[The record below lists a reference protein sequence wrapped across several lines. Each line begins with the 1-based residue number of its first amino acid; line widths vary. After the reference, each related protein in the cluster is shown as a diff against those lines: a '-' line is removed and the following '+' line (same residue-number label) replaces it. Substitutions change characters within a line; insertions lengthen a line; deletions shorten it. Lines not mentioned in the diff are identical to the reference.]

1 MILPG
6 HLAASSLAHRYL
18 RADLPVALVA
28 GVLPDLVDK
37 GLYYLTRLTP
47 NSRVPAHTLLA
58 WVVSSLAL
66 LGLAW
71 LIGRRWLWGYSWFLG
86 YGLHLLCD
94 SPMAAGEL
102 PFLYPFRAYAFTSPD
117 FPLDYLLDFADW
129 PWVVIS
135 LETAL
140 VLITIGLE
148 LRRRRAAQ
156 RRQPQA
162 VAP

>member
-6 HLAASSLAHRYL
+6 HIAASYLAHRYL

-28 GVLPDLVDK
+28 GIFPDVVDK
-37 GLYYLTRLTP
+37 GLYYLTHLTP

-58 WVVSSLAL
+58 WVVSSLIL
-66 LGLAW
+66 LGLGW
-71 LIGRRWLWGYSWFLG
+71 LFGHRATWGYSWAVG

-94 SPMAAGEL
+94 SPLAAGEL

-129 PWVVIS
+129 PWVVIVM
-135 LETAL
+135 ETAL
-140 VLITIGLE
+140 VLVTIVLE
-148 LRRRRAAQ
+148 LHRRRVA
-156 RRQPQA
+156 RRREA
-162 VAP
+162 LTR